1 MSEENLLHT
10 VLHLWDGSDGFNE
23 QFIWQD
29 GHYTIEVK
37 LTSFSGGTQT
47 VSIPMQIDTEKPRI
61 TSLAEEDGV
70 LYAAVS
76 DNGYL
81 REVRIY
87 LPTGSDSY
95 AVNEI
100 LTPDYDKNVHTAEI
114 TAEIPAE
121 AEYVYVRAE
130 DYAGNVTVYRQYGN

>member
-1 MSEENLLHT
+1 MERFKEELSK
-10 VLHLWDGSDGFNE
+10 V
-23 QFIWQD
+23 
-29 GHYTIEVK
+29 
-37 LTSFSGGTQT
+37 
-47 VSIPMQIDTEKPRI
+47 PEKPGVYIMRD
-61 TSLAEEDGV
+61 EEDGV

-130 DYAGNVTVYRQYGN
+130 DYAGNVTVVRHYLR